1 MEFLLKLKKKTNKKL
16 PYVIF
21 QCLYF
26 LYLQFSL
33 TGNNM
38 YVYTIDKYL
47 HRRHRVMR
55 APVPILVV
63 SSARFVV
70 PCA

>member
-1 MEFLLKLKKKTNKKL
+1 
-16 PYVIF
+16 
-21 QCLYF
+21 
-26 LYLQFSL
+26 
-33 TGNNM
+33 M